1 MDWLQESYPTH
12 WYLFY
17 SKVKQALQRRQRILA
32 YCQLLRKDIQA
43 FPDSSLGKES
53 ACNAGDPS
61 SIAGS
66 GRSPGEGTGYPLQ
79 YSDLENSMDC
89 TVHGV
94 AKSWTWL
101 TEQFSLSLP
110 WQQWVLKKT
119 SRWFVCLVAQSCPT
133 LCDSMDCS
141 LPGSSAHGIFL
152 GTILE

>member
-94 AKSWTWL
+94 AKSLIWLSDFHFHFREDACLEYQLWLFKIIMGNWTCAAS
-101 TEQFSLSLP
+101 FP
-110 WQQWVLKKT
+110 
-119 SRWFVCLVAQSCPT
+119 
-133 LCDSMDCS
+133 
-141 LPGSSAHGIFL
+141 
-152 GTILE
+152 

>member
-17 SKVKQALQRRQRILA
+17 SKAKQALQRRQRILA

-66 GRSPGEGTGYPLQ
+66 GRSPGEGIGYPLL
-79 YSDLENSMDC
+79 YSGLENSMNC
-89 TVHGV
+89 IVHGV
-94 AKSWTWL
+94 PKSWTWL
-101 TEQFSLSLP
+101 SDFHFHISYLNYPVPHGMLTLKSFLRIWFCCNPKRPEQICC
-110 WQQWVLKKT
+110 
-119 SRWFVCLVAQSCPT
+119 FVIT
-133 LCDSMDCS
+133 LFV
-141 LPGSSAHGIFL
+141 SSVTWL
-152 GTILE
+152 